1 MRASPS
7 PSAMALPF
15 GKLAILVGAGVVG
28 SVLAKEGGLSS
39 VSDIFSGAFKLVLK
53 GIKQNEPTKSMKK
66 PHNDFLMAQVN
77 SLREELQMLASN
89 RPVTIITATGLGA
102 SRYSAVLV
110 VVVGSGYIWW
120 KGWKL
125 PDLMFATRR
134 SLSEARNAFAKQLE
148 NVYSSIGATKRQL
161 SSRMDSLDNNLD
173 EIAQFTAS
181 IKETISG
188 VSTEMDAI
196 NANVAFVRSA
206 VENLESKIG
215 RIESKQDTT
224 SNGVLHL
231 CNFVSTLSLNE
242 PAERIQD
249 LPATS
254 RGTPE
259 AAPVTP
265 SRINSVP
272 PRGLLHELPESFN
285 SSGHCQ
291 ERDEDSSGTE
301 SSAMNGAGTQESMKG
316 GQSLSYGLLSRRLT
330 GINTSHLL
338 TSSLGSTVLHRVR
351 SSTQQS

>member
-66 PHNDFLMAQVN
+66 PHNDFLMAQ
-77 SLREELQMLASN
+77 
-89 RPVTIITATGLGA
+89 
-102 SRYSAVLV
+102 
-110 VVVGSGYIWW
+110 
-120 KGWKL
+120 
-125 PDLMFATRR
+125 
-134 SLSEARNAFAKQLE
+134 
-148 NVYSSIGATKRQL
+148 ATKSQL

-181 IKETISG
+181 TKET
-188 VSTEMDAI
+188 
-196 NANVAFVRSA
+196 
-206 VENLESKIG
+206 
-215 RIESKQDTT
+215 DTT
-224 SNGVLHL
+224 SKGVLHL

-265 SRINSVP
+265 SRINSLP